1 MCSQIFSPL
10 NVTVTLS
17 SMEVWRSRNKFQTA
31 GIGEVVLLRLL
42 DWKRRST
49 VLQPYEVPYLLM

>member
-1 MCSQIFSPL
+1 
-10 NVTVTLS
+10 
-17 SMEVWRSRNKFQTA
+17 MEVWRSRNKFQTA